1 MKAQVAA
8 YKSEI
13 KEGHI
18 FFGVTDQDKQG
29 MVPAAQKF
37 QKAGQTNLATEG
49 TYKVLQKEGF
59 TNIEK
64 ASLDREDPDNISDYI
79 DRNEVASIINTTGPR
94 KRSVDAKHIRRVS
107 LMRDMSYFTTVEWNL
122 NIESSIVA
130 TDSGK
135 KLNFKLLLI

>member
-29 MVPAAQKF
+29 MVPAGQKF

-49 TYKVLQKEGF
+49 TYKVLQKEYF

-64 ASLDREDPDNISDYI
+64 ASLDWENPDNISDYI
-79 DRNEVASIINTTGPR
+79 DRNEVASISTQPVRGNAQWMQNTSGE
-94 KRSVDAKHIRRVS
+94 S
-107 LMRDMSYFTTVEWNL
+107 LL
-122 NIESSIVA
+122 
-130 TDSGK
+130 
-135 KLNFKLLLI
+135 

>member
-29 MVPAAQKF
+29 MVTAALEF

-49 TYKVLQKEGF
+49 TYKVLQKAVF
-59 TNIEK
+59 INIEK
-64 ASLDREDPDNISDYI
+64 TSLDREDLDNISDYI
-79 DRNEVASIINTTGPR
+79 DRNEVVSIINTTGPR

-107 LMRDMSYFTTVEWNL
+107 LLKNKSISPLWNG
-122 NIESSIVA
+122 
-130 TDSGK
+130 T
-135 KLNFKLLLI
+135 

>member
-29 MVPAAQKF
+29 MVTAALEF

-49 TYKVLQKEGF
+49 TYKVLQKAGF

-64 ASLDREDPDNISDYI
+64 TSLDREDLDNISDYI
-79 DRNEVASIINTTGPR
+79 DRNEVVSIINTTGPR

-107 LMRDMSYFTTVEWNL
+107 LLKNKSITPLWNG
-122 NIESSIVA
+122 
-130 TDSGK
+130 T
-135 KLNFKLLLI
+135 

>member
-1 MKAQVAA
+1 MKAPVAA

-18 FFGVTDQDKQG
+18 FFGVTDQNKQG
-29 MVPAAQKF
+29 MITAALEF

-49 TYKVLQKEGF
+49 TYKVLQKAGF

-64 ASLDREDPDNISDYI
+64 TSLDREDLDNISDYI
-79 DRNEVASIINTTGPR
+79 DRNEVVSIINTTGPR

-107 LMRDMSYFTTVEWNL
+107 LLKNKSISPLWNG
-122 NIESSIVA
+122 
-130 TDSGK
+130 T
-135 KLNFKLLLI
+135 

>member
-1 MKAQVAA
+1 
-8 YKSEI
+8 
-13 KEGHI
+13 
-18 FFGVTDQDKQG
+18 
-29 MVPAAQKF
+29 MVPAAQEF

-64 ASLDREDPDNISDYI
+64 ASLDWEDPDNISDYI

-107 LMRDMSYFTTVEWNL
+107 LMRDMSYFTTVEWNQ
-122 NIESSIVA
+122 NIESSIVI

-135 KLNFKLLLI
+135 KFNFKLLLI

>member
-29 MVPAAQKF
+29 MVPAAQEF

-59 TNIEK
+59 TNIER
-64 ASLDREDPDNISDYI
+64 ASRDREDPDNISDYI
-79 DRNEVASIINTTGPR
+79 D
-94 KRSVDAKHIRRVS
+94 
-107 LMRDMSYFTTVEWNL
+107 
-122 NIESSIVA
+122 
-130 TDSGK
+130 
-135 KLNFKLLLI
+135 

>member
-79 DRNEVASIINTTGPR
+79 DRYEVASIINTTGPR

-107 LMRDMSYFTTVEWNL
+107 LM
-122 NIESSIVA
+122 
-130 TDSGK
+130 
-135 KLNFKLLLI
+135 